1 MHTKGKWEV
10 THSRPNGLRKCLFT
24 QDKGWQPADAG
35 EDIPMIICWH
45 DDWQGKV
52 PPNNCI
58 CAFPQWDEQS
68 QANARL
74 IAASPDL
81 LAACEMI
88 KKRLLTHGEWNE
100 GCFYYANRSASE
112 LDEPLELLAAA
123 IAKAKGGEL

>member
-74 IAASPDL
+74 IAAAPDL
-81 LAACEMI
+81 LATMRQLFEHCAMVHKHWGSADNTKE
-88 KKRLLTHGEWNE
+88 
-100 GCFYYANRSASE
+100 ANAAIE
-112 LDEPLELLAAA
+112 AAKAA
-123 IAKAKGGEL
+123 IAKAKGG